1 VRDDADQARFIVE
14 RVPENR
20 EAGTLLKHQ
29 SVLFR
34 TSRPGGIDAA
44 VLRRPITTDLQRD
57 PHQLEEEDVNHF
69 TPGD

>member
-20 EAGTLLKHQ
+20 EAGMLLKHQ

-34 TSRPGGIDAA
+34 TSRLGGIDAA

-57 PHQLEEEDVNHF
+57 PDDGPRQRINLNRKM
-69 TPGD
+69 

>member
-34 TSRPGGIDAA
+34 TSGPGGIDAA
-44 VLRRPITTDLQRD
+44 VYVARSLRISGATRINLKRKM
-57 PHQLEEEDVNHF
+57 
-69 TPGD
+69 